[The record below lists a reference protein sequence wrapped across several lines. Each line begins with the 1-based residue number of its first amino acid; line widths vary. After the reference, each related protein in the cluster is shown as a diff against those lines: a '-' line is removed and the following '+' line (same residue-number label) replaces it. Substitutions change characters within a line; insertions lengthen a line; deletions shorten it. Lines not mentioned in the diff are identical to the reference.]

1 MNTKE
6 VELINQWILYN
17 KYFELAEKAEK
28 EWYEWKYMIYKNRA
42 DISFYKYKEVLL
54 ELNRDDLEMKFLETI
69 HEDIPENIL
78 HQLLS
83 SDKFDSFVMD
93 YIMETIQTTHVVD
106 WKVMLFDK
114 METKVEEDWTHTVSM
129 KFDSL

>member
-1 MNTKE
+1 
-6 VELINQWILYN
+6 
-17 KYFELAEKAEK
+17 
-28 EWYEWKYMIYKNRA
+28 MIYKNRA

-106 WKVMLFDK
+106 
-114 METKVEEDWTHTVSM
+114 
-129 KFDSL
+129 